1 MTARAEARPPRSA
14 RAHRR
19 QILTQSLV
27 ESALLSVMGGLAGTR
42 VEQLSVPDG
51 I

>member
-1 MTARAEARPPRSA
+1 MTGASRGPTAAIGAS
-14 RAHRR
+14 RR
-19 QILTQSLV
+19 QILLQSLV

-42 VEQLSVPDG
+42 VKQLSVPDG